1 MFFFAAIPSLLSQSA
16 ESLDKAKTMQSTPAT
31 EGHTSAWRVLVAR
44 VFDVEAH
51 EVEPLALGLTM
62 FFLLFAGYFML
73 RPVRE
78 TMGIAGG
85 VQNLQWL
92 FTGTFVATLA
102 AMPLFGWLAARAE
115 RRRVL
120 AWTLGFFAMNLAL
133 FALAFLLRPD
143 DVWLARG
150 FYIWLSVFNL
160 LSVSVVWS
168 VMADLFRIAEA
179 KRLFALV
186 AVGASVGGLVGPL
199 LGVALVGS
207 IGHAGLLL
215 LSAVLLVGTI
225 FAARHLQMWRDRHP
239 LGPDETRARSRPLGG
254 SPFAGASQVLRS
266 PFLLGSAV
274 FVLLLAASTTFLYF
288 EQARLVQATFPNRVD
303 QTRVFGVIDMIVQT
317 LAIVTQLFFT
327 GRIAQ
332 HLGVGVL
339 LVAVPLAV
347 AAGFLWLAF
356 APTFAVLAVVMI
368 ARRAGE
374 YALVRPG
381 REMLFTVVA
390 VEAKYKAK
398 NFIDTVV
405 YRGSDALSGW
415 LKATIEMLAQ
425 QPAVAA
431 IVGAGIAMTWAATG
445 AWLAREQRKLDDSAS
460 GVGVAV
466 GGATIAGV

>member
-1 MFFFAAIPSLLSQSA
+1 
-16 ESLDKAKTMQSTPAT
+16 
-31 EGHTSAWRVLVAR
+31 
-44 VFDVEAH
+44 
-51 EVEPLALGLTM
+51 
-62 FFLLFAGYFML
+62 
-73 RPVRE
+73 
-78 TMGIAGG
+78 
-85 VQNLQWL
+85 
-92 FTGTFVATLA
+92 
-102 AMPLFGWLAARAE
+102 
-115 RRRVL
+115 
-120 AWTLGFFAMNLAL
+120 
-133 FALAFLLRPD
+133 LRPD
-143 DVWLARG
+143 DVWLARA

-332 HLGVGVL
+332 RLGVGVL